1 MQRQFSTAYACPLT
15 RAVCDWRFVCVCVC
29 VCACVRT
36 CACVYVCQLER
47 DAGQNPEVS
56 RGLPRVQAHG
66 LSEVPPPPQHTHT
79 LKHSKGPFPRSLYTL
94 SHAHTPTIATT
105 HTCKRMAFPRSLC
118 SKCRARGV
126 WSPPPHLPTHT
137 YIFKRVASQ
146 AYIPLPTSLPPGASP
161 PETLPPRE
169 SPQHID
175 PP

>member
-66 LSEVPPPPQHTHT
+66 LSEVTPPALSPPHTHSRT
-79 LKHSKGPFPRSLYTL
+79 AKVPFQGPSTHF
-94 SHAHTPTIATT
+94 HMHTPQ
-105 HTCKRMAFPRSLC
+105 P
-118 SKCRARGV
+118 
-126 WSPPPHLPTHT
+126 SPPPTHASAWPSQGLYAPNAGPGACGAPPPTFQHTLTYSSASLPKP
-137 YIFKRVASQ
+137 ISPS
-146 AYIPLPTSLPPGASP
+146 PLPSRPEPLLPRPFHP
-161 PETLPPRE
+161 E
-169 SPQHID
+169 SPHSI
-175 PP
+175 